1 MPVKKRD
8 IYVLLKQ
15 TGYSPRIPVGSNVQ
29 RGMWPCVTTCY
40 KEDPLSLSL
49 SLSGATAG
57 DISAS
62 LANQLPRVDTEMLE
76 APVMPHTEFVA

>member
-1 MPVKKRD
+1 MSNGACGRVWLHVTKR
-8 IYVLLKQ
+8 IL
-15 TGYSPRIPVGSNVQ
+15 S
-29 RGMWPCVTTCY
+29 
-40 KEDPLSLSL
+40 LSLSL